1 VQAAVGAMTELPVYD
16 EVKRIGIEQGIVEEG
31 FQSHIFSALCAGS
44 VPFRLRIAFAW
55 LRVDG
60 SLQCCNLCQIAS
72 MASSR
77 GLYFICTLLGFLT
90 LGEAN

>member
-44 VPFRLRIAFAW
+44 VPLRLRIAFAQ

-60 SLQCCNLCQIAS
+60 SLQCYNFCQIAS

-77 GLYFICTLLGFLT
+77 GLNFICTLLGFLA